1 MYLWKIFFVIPVTI
15 IIIAI
20 ASSVLR
26 HVGNIFSGESF
37 QYLTLRRGA
46 ISACHA
52 VVMSVA

>member
-26 HVGNIFSGESF
+26 NDGHIFAGESF
-37 QYLTLRRGA
+37 QYFN
-46 ISACHA
+46 
-52 VVMSVA
+52 VA